1 MIERAYRLG
10 LFTLL
15 QASIVVGIAL
25 MPIAL
30 ALSRLGITLPINRA
44 IELLDEAH
52 EDAKDAY

>member
-30 ALSRLGITLPINRA
+30 SRLGITLPINRA